1 MAKNFQLVDLTW
13 ELGGKHLKTTL
24 QSLIFL
30 SIFLPLTVT
39 AASSC
44 EEQVGQTYVR
54 IKMKLTT
61 GLSLETTVMELSLK
75 QFYDLLHELEKAQNN
90 MK

>member
-1 MAKNFQLVDLTW
+1 M
-13 ELGGKHLKTTL
+13 
-24 QSLIFL
+24 
-30 SIFLPLTVT
+30 T

-54 IKMKLTT
+54 IKMKLNSGT
-61 GLSLETTVMELSLK
+61 SLETVVMELSLK
-75 QFYDLLHELEKAQNN
+75 QFYDLLHELEKAQNA

>member
-1 MAKNFQLVDLTW
+1 MTKNFQLVDLAW
-13 ELGGKHLKTTL
+13 ELG
-24 QSLIFL
+24 
-30 SIFLPLTVT
+30 VT

-54 IKMKLTT
+54 IKMKLNT
-61 GLSLETTVMELSLK
+61 GSSLETTVMELSLK

>member
-1 MAKNFQLVDLTW
+1 
-13 ELGGKHLKTTL
+13 
-24 QSLIFL
+24 
-30 SIFLPLTVT
+30 VT

-54 IKMKLTT
+54 IKMKLNT
-61 GLSLETTVMELSLK
+61 GSSLETTVMELTLK